1 MAIIAILRRSA
12 SSLAPLAS
20 RLAGVNINY
29 HSAVF
34 GTALSH
40 LNRKQTMKYVVPA
53 FDFSSAIE
61 IQNLTLDELLP
72 QIIDLELKFAD
83 HDSVSEIPSDFPFK
97 IKDSCGNKSASSL
110 APLVSR
116 LAGVN
121 INYRSAFLTIAS
133 SHLNRKPTLKYFMSA
148 FDFSSANEIQ
158 NPTWDELLSQINEL
172 EIKFSV
178 HDSVLEIP
186 SDFSFK
192 IEDSPGKRYDE
203 NLKKAF
209 LTYLEVRGIKPSM
222 GEFLLRYQ
230 MNKKN
235 RENLM
240 ELKKIRNFIEHLS
253 RHHTISNH
261 S

>member
-72 QIIDLELKFAD
+72 QIIDLELKFAN

-97 IKDSCGNKSASSL
+97 IKDSCGNK
-110 APLVSR
+110 
-116 LAGVN
+116 
-121 INYRSAFLTIAS
+121 
-133 SHLNRKPTLKYFMSA
+133 
-148 FDFSSANEIQ
+148 
-158 NPTWDELLSQINEL
+158 
-172 EIKFSV
+172 
-178 HDSVLEIP
+178 
-186 SDFSFK
+186 
-192 IEDSPGKRYDE
+192 RYEE

-209 LTYLEVRGIKPSM
+209 LTKLEIRGIKSSTL
-222 GEFLLRYQ
+222 EFLLDYKI
-230 MNKKN
+230 NKAKIN
-235 RENLM
+235 KLM
-240 ELKKIRNFIEHLS
+240 KLKKIKNSIEQLS
-253 RHHTISNH
+253 
-261 S
+261 

>member
-97 IKDSCGNKSASSL
+97 IKDSCGNKYVVLTREYNSELVEAVGCITPRNDVYFNVFISKYGGHGPSLYSRCEGTLDKIKICRMEIIDLENLKDSSD
-110 APLVSR
+110 SE
-116 LAGVN
+116 
-121 INYRSAFLTIAS
+121 SEDDS
-133 SHLNRKPTLKYFMSA
+133 
-148 FDFSSANEIQ
+148 
-158 NPTWDELLSQINEL
+158 DELLE
-172 EIKFSV
+172 
-178 HDSVLEIP
+178 
-186 SDFSFK
+186 
-192 IEDSPGKRYDE
+192 RYEE

-209 LTYLEVRGIKPSM
+209 LTKLEIRGIKSSTL
-222 GEFLLRYQ
+222 EFLLDYKI
-230 MNKKN
+230 NKAKIN
-235 RENLM
+235 KLM
-240 ELKKIRNFIEHLS
+240 KLKKIKNSIEQLS
-253 RHHTISNH
+253 
-261 S
+261 

>member
-1 MAIIAILRRSA
+1 MAFTAILRR
-12 SSLAPLAS
+12 
-20 RLAGVNINY
+20 
-29 HSAVF
+29 
-34 GTALSH
+34 
-40 LNRKQTMKYVVPA
+40 
-53 FDFSSAIE
+53 
-61 IQNLTLDELLP
+61 
-72 QIIDLELKFAD
+72 
-83 HDSVSEIPSDFPFK
+83 
-97 IKDSCGNKSASSL
+97 SASSL

-121 INYRSAFLTIAS
+121 INYRSAFLTTAS

-192 IEDSPGKRYDE
+192 IEDSPGKYYYNILLTREYNGELVKAFGYIYIDKERVDFDVIISKYGGRGPSLKISCVVTSDEIKIKSMGIIDSENFKDPLESEYDTYIIQLERYDE